1 LIDPARGSIGDTR
14 LPPTLIVNGWH
25 VATVQFSRAVREG
38 VACATQAR
46 GPASGRGLSKLNSMH
61 PVPAPIIGCRPGAR
75 FGRRARP
82 YGRKLGLVTVRVPK
96 EADGPASAVPY
107 GHQFGAP

>member
-38 VACATQAR
+38 VR
-46 GPASGRGLSKLNSMH
+46 
-61 PVPAPIIGCRPGAR
+61 VDGAWMP
-75 FGRRARP
+75 RRAAP
-82 YGRKLGLVTVRVPK
+82 VSQNSTACDALELPGMGSWHAQVWSTVQ
-96 EADGPASAVPY
+96 ADQA
-107 GHQFGAP
+107 